1 MNNLIITNEKKEEEE
16 IYDFRKKKPT
26 KVMCRLIEV
35 FYMYVTLIFDVL

>member
-1 MNNLIITNEKKEEEE
+1 MKKNKKKKYM
-16 IYDFRKKKPT
+16 ILGKKKPT